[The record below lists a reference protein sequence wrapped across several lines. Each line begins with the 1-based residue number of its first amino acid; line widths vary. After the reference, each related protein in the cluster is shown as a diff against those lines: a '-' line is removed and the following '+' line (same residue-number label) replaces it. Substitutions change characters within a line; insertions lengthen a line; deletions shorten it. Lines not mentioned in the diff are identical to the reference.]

1 MGSWSDSSDGKAKSA
16 PVARRPSSNY
26 RVRFRH
32 GVYPNA
38 EGEATRADIK
48 KYDYFFGGGQTWVG
62 VPENGMLRSLINKY
76 GRVVVELVDI
86 RLVGVTVLMLL

>member
-1 MGSWSDSSDGKAKSA
+1 MGSWSDTSSDGKARVRSA
-16 PVARRPSSNY
+16 NY

-48 KYDYFFGGGQTWVG
+48 KYDYFFGNGQTWVTTPG
-62 VPENGMLRSLINKY
+62 EGM
-76 GRVVVELVDI
+76 
-86 RLVGVTVLMLL
+86 